1 MVARCDIEE
10 KLTAG
15 LQDKRKKVM
24 KKDKRILIPRDE
36 FEEEAGEGLGGLSR
50 DEAEADLLELRAR
63 MERRVRRPRAIWIPA
78 AAAAV
83 VILLVASALL
93 VTMLRDRP
101 EPGSDIELAEIAI
114 TDTAYIA
121 MAEPLEKED
130 VEVPAPVAPGRATM
144 QTQEANFSPLAEV
157 IDNEISGVAVA
168 DEITFVD
175 EQKTDDDVVYM
186 VSAGLQEE
194 MAEVVVVKALPQVI
208 TTGMGVHSK
217 TTKREAATASGT
229 RKDEDTVEAAV
240 KKEAAAVPAAAKKK
254 AEAVDVAAEGRK
266 DAVAAPAAASVTGAV
281 VPDDPTLP
289 DGGWIKYRAWIA
301 QNIRYPE
308 GITPVIRQEVMV
320 SFTVQADSTLSDM
333 KVVRSPGEPF
343 TQEVLRLLREGP
355 KWVPARISG
364 NAAGEEVTLMFV
376 FK

>member
-63 MERRVRRPRAIWIPA
+63 MERRVRRPRAIWIP

-168 DEITFVD
+168 DEITFVG

-217 TTKREAATASGT
+217 TVKREAATASGT

-240 KKEAAAVPAAAKKK
+240 KKEAAAVPAAAKKE

-266 DAVAAPAAASVTGAV
+266 DAVAAPAAATVTGAV
-281 VPDDPTLP
+281 VPDDTTLP

-301 QNIRYPE
+301 QTIRYPE

-343 TQEVLRLLREGP
+343 TLEVLRLLREGP